1 MKCGGTRYIRLR
13 TQGFSIW
20 GTRELPKSLSIS
32 IAWHHKKIRIVRNF
46 GGSQILKMKCGGT
59 RIDKIRNPCFTAHF
73 SPTLQT
79 QIIQNL
85 IFFSFSDFEQTFTKT
100 KRASNVVR
108 RIWKVFSDQITQ
120 DQAKLKRL
128 MEHWREGSCYQLE
141 KNDKWIE
148 KLSYKIK
155 ASVLMNV
162 LQELCDKTQND
173 E

>member
-73 SPTLQT
+73 SPTLSNSNNSKLDFFFLFRFWADIHKNQKSFKCRPK
-79 QIIQNL
+79 NL
-85 IFFSFSDFEQTFTKT
+85 KSLL
-100 KRASNVVR
+100 RSNHAR
-108 RIWKVFSDQITQ
+108 SSKVETLDG
-120 DQAKLKRL
+120 ALKRGKL
-128 MEHWREGSCYQLE
+128 LPTR
-141 KNDKWIE
+141 KKW
-148 KLSYKIK
+148 
-155 ASVLMNV
+155 
-162 LQELCDKTQND
+162 
-173 E
+173 